1 VNETNQGRIKFKL
14 NSLFPYT
21 SVTQLYNVSFIINRS
36 NFNFQH
42 AAIDAA
48 WKCLGDE
55 VLFPDKIEVEEPQV
69 NKPTDLMFV
78 RIFNFLCPT
87 GG

>member
-21 SVTQLYNVSFIINRS
+21 SVDQPYNVSFLVNRA

-48 WKCLGDE
+48 WKSLGDE
-55 VLFPDKIEVEEPQV
+55 VLFPEKIEVEEPQV
-69 NKPTDLMFV
+69 NKKK
-78 RIFNFLCPT
+78 
-87 GG
+87 